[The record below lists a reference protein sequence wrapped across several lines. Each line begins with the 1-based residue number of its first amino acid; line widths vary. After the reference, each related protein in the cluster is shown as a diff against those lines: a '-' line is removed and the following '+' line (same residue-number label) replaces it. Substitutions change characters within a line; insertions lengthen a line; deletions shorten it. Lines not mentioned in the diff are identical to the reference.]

1 MLNIAS
7 GKGML
12 SLGKMY
18 IVLSDETERRLRLA
32 VVTIFGGKKGDLSSA
47 IEVAIKE
54 WLDKHAT
61 EADITKWVRGQ
72 LHEKGPGRPRG
83 SKGSF

>member
-1 MLNIAS
+1 MF
-7 GKGML
+7 
-12 SLGKMY
+12 
-18 IVLSDETERRLRLA
+18 IVISDETERRLRLA
-32 VVTIFGGKKGDLSSA
+32 VVTILGGKKGDLSSA

-72 LHEKGPGRPRG
+72 LQERRPARSRA
-83 SKGSF
+83 SKRP